1 MSNTVRWGILSLLLV
16 AALICYFLGFS
27 ISSGVLVVAGVFFE
41 GCFWFKF
48 LKTPQGKALL

>member
-1 MSNTVRWGILSLLLV
+1 MSNTIRWGTLSLLLV
-16 AALICYFLGFS
+16 AAFICYFLGFS

-48 LKTPQGKALL
+48 LKTPEGKALL